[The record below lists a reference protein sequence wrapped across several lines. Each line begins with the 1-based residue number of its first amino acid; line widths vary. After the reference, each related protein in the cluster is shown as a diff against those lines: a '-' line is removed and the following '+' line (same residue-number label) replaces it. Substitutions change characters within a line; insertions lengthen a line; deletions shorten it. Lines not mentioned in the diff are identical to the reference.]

1 MDWYLQEE
9 LRRVGIG
16 GKEPAQPCQAASDRR
31 RPEPSVPVK
40 GKDECTYIICLDI
53 R

>member
-16 GKEPAQPCQAASDRR
+16 GKESAQPRQTASDRR
-31 RPEPSVPVK
+31 RPEPSVSIK
-40 GKDECTYIICLDI
+40 GKDECAYIICADI